1 MRHLLLAVLVAPV
14 LAHADQVVL
23 TMNDPFSVTCDNPT
37 KPSLREGA
45 PGGLDEGLLG
55 DTDNLLLG
63 AHDVGKQWY
72 GSNDACTVHFRAE
85 GALTI
90 EVGVWLSQFGCPE
103 AAALLDGVE
112 LGRFSAQ
119 GSPDG
124 PTSHS
129 FSTNGTGQVQT
140 LTIRPLTGNGY
151 VHVDALRLTAPGDVE
166 VTDAEGRG
174 VLMPSTAVPPSEAA
188 SLAERMKTAPN
199 LALVGEAM
207 TYAASEEFATGIDG
221 SRAYSAQIALDGD
234 PDNEYW
240 AGGTPP
246 PHALILAWKQPV
258 TLDTNRIL
266 WLGENRGLWYGL
278 EYWDGVRWR
287 LLYEERRNLQPEP
300 IYRFAPVTT
309 TRVRFTIYSVLG
321 QQRVLMRA
329 FELYSLGES
338 GGGDQ

>member
-103 AAALLDGVE
+103 AAVLLDGVE
-112 LGRFSAQ
+112 LGRFNAQ
-119 GSPDG
+119 GNPDR
-124 PTSHS
+124 PALHS
-129 FSTNGTGQVQT
+129 FSANGTGQVQT

-151 VHVDALRLTAPGDVE
+151 VHVDALRLTGPGAVE

-188 SLAERMKTAPN
+188 GLAERMKTARN

-207 TYAASEEFATGIDG
+207 TYAASEEFATGIEG

-309 TRVRFTIYSVLG
+309 TRVRFTICSVLG

-329 FELYSLGES
+329 FELYSLGE
-338 GGGDQ
+338 GGGEDQ

>member
-1 MRHLLLAVLVAPV
+1 MRHLLLALLLVPTLAP
-14 LAHADQVVL
+14 ADQAVL

-63 AHDVGKQWY
+63 AHEVGKQWY
-72 GSNDACTVHFRAE
+72 GSNDACRLHFRAA

-90 EVGVWLSQFGCPE
+90 EVGVWLSQFGCPQ
-103 AAALLDGVE
+103 AAVGLDDVE
-112 LGRFSAQ
+112 LGQFSAQ
-119 GSPDG
+119 GHPDG
-124 PTSHS
+124 PATYS
-129 FSTNGTGQVQT
+129 FSADGTGQLQT
-140 LTIRPLTGNGY
+140 LTIRPLTGQGY
-151 VHVDALRLTAPGDVE
+151 VHVDAVRLTAPGPVE
-166 VTDAEGRG
+166 ITDAEGRA
-174 VLMPSTAVPPSEAA
+174 VLMPSAAVPPAEAA
-188 SLAERMKTAPN
+188 ALAERMKTAPN
-199 LALVGEAM
+199 LAVVGEAM

-221 SRAYSAQIALDGD
+221 SRAYSAEIALDGD
-234 PDNEYW
+234 PANEYW

-300 IYRFAPVTT
+300 IYRFEPVTT

-321 QQRVLMRA
+321 QPRVLMRA
-329 FELYSLGES
+329 FELYGLSQP
-338 GGGDQ
+338 GGGKP